1 MFRDQQPTPTA
12 TAAPG
17 HAEPCPPTAAQRGS
31 AVAEVSAQLNPEG
44 RVRVAVSGML
54 DRAALARLDEMLRA
68 LLGGHAED
76 LVLDLAGLAD
86 FPCALFHH
94 LHLWSG
100 VRGATRP
107 LRVVGLDKAIDAV
120 LGMSSASATPG
131 PPA

>member
-1 MFRDQQPTPTA
+1 
-12 TAAPG
+12 
-17 HAEPCPPTAAQRGS
+17 
-31 AVAEVSAQLNPEG
+31 
-44 RVRVAVSGML
+44 ML

-68 LLGGHAED
+68 LLRGHAAD

-107 LRVVGLDKAIDAV
+107 LRVVGLDTAIDAV

-131 PPA
+131 QPG